1 MSKNTNL
8 SFLTDYITADITNGR
23 IGINNASPTVAF
35 DVSGATRISGALTLT
50 STISNGTYTYTLPS
64 ATGTLALTSALSSY
78 LPLSGGTL
86 TGALSGTSANFSSSV
101 TAGGNLGS
109 SSDYTALTVRN
120 QANGD
125 YYVGIDFASG
135 TDSGTSSIRSYR
147 TNSAVNYETAL
158 TFWTKSTGANPT
170 IPTEKMRITSAGN
183 VGIGTS
189 SPVSLLSLSSSV
201 PIISLIR
208 SDNASTASGGIN
220 FYATSTLKWQIGT
233 SLVSGTNGFEFNFAE
248 SNVALLNTAGS
259 MGFGTNQLVGNVTA
273 AQVTANMTASRSLIA
288 ITTGGN
294 YGNVIGS
301 GAEKYLD
308 LSFYGFN
315 NAELA
320 RIRTN
325 DESNV
330 ATIGTLTFWTLPA
343 GGSVTE
349 RMRIT
354 SAGNVG
360 IGTSSPSVNTNQ
372 TSLTINGTN
381 NSRLDMQVSGTRNAG
396 FVVASDAA
404 YLETTAAIPLVF
416 YTNSL
421 ERMRITSGGNVG
433 IGNTAFSNTRVTIT
447 GLGTTSSNY
456 GLVVNNSSNSNLFL
470 VRDDG
475 VVQVSTSNVEIWNAN
490 GLKVFT
496 ESNGAYWL
504 IRAYNAVSNQ
514 LRFNYQGTDLASIAT
529 VTGNYTALSD
539 VNKKKDFESSQ
550 IGLNE
555 VLGLKPTLYRMKT
568 EDNTQDKHLGFI
580 AQQVKEFI
588 PQAYSETGE
597 GDDKFIGLTEMPIIA
612 ALTKAIQELSA
623 EITILKNK

>member
-1 MSKNTNL
+1 MC
-8 SFLTDYITADITNGR
+8 ITFVVKVVI
-23 IGINNASPTVAF
+23 
-35 DVSGATRISGALTLT
+35 
-50 STISNGTYTYTLPS
+50 
-64 ATGTLALTSALSSY
+64 
-78 LPLSGGTL
+78 
-86 TGALSGTSANFSSSV
+86 
-101 TAGGNLGS
+101 GS
-109 SSDYTALTVRN
+109 SSQVILLRL
-120 QANGD
+120 
-125 YYVGIDFASG
+125 
-135 TDSGTSSIRSYR
+135 SSI
-147 TNSAVNYETAL
+147 
-158 TFWTKSTGANPT
+158 
-170 IPTEKMRITSAGN
+170 
-183 VGIGTS
+183 
-189 SPVSLLSLSSSV
+189 V

-421 ERMRITSGGNVG
+421 ERMRITIGGNVG